1 MDTLYPNEPVLG
13 KENAAI
19 HHPSQMN
26 VRMFVGFDCEVNHF
40 LFFFPLTL
48 SDSVSVPVC
57 LVWLHTCVCL
67 LLFCPNTFASSAH
80 MHELNYR
87 LELCHD
93 SLFSLNKKTR
103 KSFAS
108 RKKDIHA
115 IIGLPAPNRTKREA
129 RETHGHGV

>member
-1 MDTLYPNEPVLG
+1 MYLSQFTCVEVDLSEIKLNYIQFHFNPRGLRLIHMYSNEPVLG

-26 VRMFVGFDCEVNHF
+26 LRMFVGFDCEVNHF
-40 LFFFPLTL
+40 IFFFLTL

-67 LLFCPNTFASSAH
+67 LLFCPNTFGSSAH

-93 SLFSLNKKTR
+93 SLFSLNKKIL
-103 KSFAS
+103 KSFA
-108 RKKDIHA
+108 
-115 IIGLPAPNRTKREA
+115 
-129 RETHGHGV
+129 